1 MQRRTGLSVLMA
13 FPENARVPPSGRQQ
27 DRHHA
32 VTLQICGGKPMAER
46 TADIAEFRHPNPRSV
61 GILILIVII
70 VIVGWGTFT
79 IVPAGHRGV
88 VLWWG
93 SVEKRVMGEGL
104 NFKAPIAER
113 VIKVDVRVQPH
124 PFKEIDASSKEY
136 QMVKMTG
143 MMNFHI
149 DPMYV
154 NDLYQKV
161 GLDFADKVI
170 DPAFNDFVKEVVPT
184 YPIGEILP
192 KREEIRK
199 RAMAKLGDNLSR
211 YHIIVDDIYFANI
224 QFSPE
229 YANAIEAKQ
238 VAQQQVETQKQVL
251 AQREIEAQQ
260 KVATAKGEAE
270 SILVVAEG
278 QAKANDALS
287 RSISPILVQYKSVE
301 KWNGLLPQVSGGA
314 VPFIDMSRMGAL
326 PGGTRGTPKK
336 GE

>member
-1 MQRRTGLSVLMA
+1 M
-13 FPENARVPPSGRQQ
+13 E
-27 DRHHA
+27 
-32 VTLQICGGKPMAER
+32 ER
-46 TADIAEFRHPNPRSV
+46 TIDFAEFKLPRPRAV
-61 GILILIVII
+61 GMFILLIIILIIV
-70 VIVGWGTFT
+70 WGTFV

-93 SVEKRVMGEGL
+93 SVEKRIMGEGL
-104 NFKAPIAER
+104 NFKVPIAES
-113 VIKVDVRVQPH
+113 VIKVDVKVQPH

-136 QMVKMTG
+136 QNVKMTG

-149 DPMYV
+149 DPSFV

-199 RAMAKLGDNLSR
+199 RAMTKLGDNLSR

-224 QFSPE
+224 RFSPE
-229 YANAIEAKQ
+229 YEGAIEAKQ

-270 SILVVAEG
+270 SILVVAQG
-278 QAKANDALS
+278 QAKANEALS
-287 RSISPILVQYKSVE
+287 RSISPILVQYKGIE
-301 KWNGLLPQVSGGA
+301 KWNGILPQVSGGA
-314 VPFIDMSRMGAL
+314 VPFIELGKMGGL
-326 PGGTRGTPKK
+326 SGGAEGSKR
-336 GE
+336 

>member
-1 MQRRTGLSVLMA
+1 
-13 FPENARVPPSGRQQ
+13 
-27 DRHHA
+27 
-32 VTLQICGGKPMAER
+32 MAER
-46 TADIAEFRHPNPRSV
+46 SIVPFEYKKLNPRIV
-61 GILILIVII
+61 GMLILLIIILIVL
-70 VIVGWGTFT
+70 WGTFV
-79 IVPAGHRGV
+79 IIPAGNRGV

-93 SVEKRVMGEGL
+93 SVEKRIMGEGL
-104 NFKAPIAER
+104 NFKVPIAER
-113 VIKVDVRVQPH
+113 VLKVDVKIQPH
-124 PFKEIDASSKEY
+124 PFREIDASSKEY

-149 DPMYV
+149 DPAYV

-192 KREEIRK
+192 KREEIRT
-199 RAMAKLGDNLSR
+199 RAMKKLGDNLSR

-224 QFSPE
+224 RFSPGYE
-229 YANAIEAKQ
+229 GAIEAKQ

-270 SILVVAEG
+270 SIQVVAQG

-287 RSISPILVQYKSVE
+287 RSISPILVQYKGIE
-301 KWNGLLPQVSGGA
+301 KWNGILPQVSGGA
-314 VPFIDMSRMGAL
+314 IPFIDLGKMGGL
-326 PGGTRGTPKK
+326 SGGSEKGKK
-336 GE
+336 

>member
-1 MQRRTGLSVLMA
+1 
-13 FPENARVPPSGRQQ
+13 
-27 DRHHA
+27 
-32 VTLQICGGKPMAER
+32 MAER
-46 TADIAEFRHPNPRSV
+46 SMVSFEYKTPKPRTI
-61 GILILIVII
+61 GILILLFIVLI
-70 VIVGWGTFT
+70 VLWGTFV

-88 VLWWG
+88 CLWWG
-93 SVEKRVMGEGL
+93 SVEKRIMGEGL
-104 NFKAPIAER
+104 NFIVPIAER
-113 VIKVDVRVQPH
+113 VIKVDVKVRPH

-136 QMVKMTG
+136 QIVKMTG

-149 DPMYV
+149 DPGYV

-192 KREEIRK
+192 KREEIRQ
-199 RAMAKLGDNLSR
+199 RAMKKLGDNLSR

-224 QFSPE
+224 RFSAGYE
-229 YANAIEAKQ
+229 GAVEAKQ

-270 SILVVAEG
+270 SILVVAQG

-287 RSISPILVQYKSVE
+287 RSISPILVQYKSIE
-301 KWNGLLPQVSGGA
+301 KWNGILPQVSGGA
-314 VPFIDMSRMGAL
+314 VPFVDLGKMGGLAA
-326 PGGTRGTPKK
+326 GTEGSKK
-336 GE
+336 

>member
-1 MQRRTGLSVLMA
+1 MPDRTVDISELKFPKPRNLGIIVGLV
-13 FPENARVPPSGRQQ
+13 
-27 DRHHA
+27 
-32 VTLQICGGKPMAER
+32 I
-46 TADIAEFRHPNPRSV
+46 
-61 GILILIVII
+61 ILIIA
-70 VIVGWGTFT
+70 WSTFV

-93 SVEKRVMGEGL
+93 SVEKRIMGEGL
-104 NFKAPIAER
+104 NFIVPIAEQ
-113 VIKVDVRVQPH
+113 VIKVDVKVQPH
-124 PFKEIDASSKEY
+124 PFREIDASSREY
-136 QMVKMTG
+136 QNVKMTG

-149 DPMYV
+149 DPAYV

-199 RAMAKLGDNLSR
+199 RAMTKLGDNLSR

-224 QFSPE
+224 RFSAGYE
-229 YANAIEAKQ
+229 GAVEAKQ

-270 SILVVAEG
+270 SILVVAQG

-287 RSISPILVQYKSVE
+287 RSISPILVQYKGIE
-301 KWNGLLPQVSGGA
+301 KWNGILPQVSGGA
-314 VPFIDMSRMGAL
+314 VPFIDVSKLGSAA
-326 PGGTRGTPKK
+326 GGKEK
-336 GE
+336 

>member
-1 MQRRTGLSVLMA
+1 MS
-13 FPENARVPPSGRQQ
+13 
-27 DRHHA
+27 
-32 VTLQICGGKPMAER
+32 ER
-46 TADIAEFRHPNPRSV
+46 TLDAFEFRGPRPRAIGV
-61 GILILIVII
+61 GILLFIVFIIL
-70 VIVGWGTFT
+70 WGTFV

-93 SVEKRVMGEGL
+93 SVEKRIMGEGL
-104 NFKAPIAER
+104 NFKVPIAENI
-113 VIKVDVRVQPH
+113 IKVDVKVQPH

-149 DPMYV
+149 DPSFV

-199 RAMAKLGDNLSR
+199 RAMTKLGDNLTR
-211 YHIIVDDIYFANI
+211 YHIIVDDIYFSSI
-224 QFSPE
+224 RFSSGYE
-229 YANAIEAKQ
+229 GAIEAKQ

-270 SILVVAEG
+270 AILVVAQG
-278 QAKANDALS
+278 QAKANDALA
-287 RSISPILVQYKSVE
+287 RSLSPILVQYKGVE
-301 KWNGLLPQVSGGA
+301 RWNGILPQVSGGV
-314 VPFIDMSRMGAL
+314 VPFIDLSKMGGL
-326 PGGTRGTPKK
+326 SGGTEGSKK
-336 GE
+336 

>member
-1 MQRRTGLSVLMA
+1 MPERSLEAFDFKGPKPRT
-13 FPENARVPPSGRQQ
+13 
-27 DRHHA
+27 
-32 VTLQICGGKPMAER
+32 
-46 TADIAEFRHPNPRSV
+46 
-61 GILILIVII
+61 ILILIVLLILFI
-70 VIVGWGTFT
+70 VSWGSFA

-93 SVEKRVMGEGL
+93 SVEKRIMGEGL
-104 NFKAPIAER
+104 NFKVPIAET
-113 VIKVDVRVQPH
+113 VIKVDVKVQPH

-136 QMVKMTG
+136 QNVKMTG

-149 DPMYV
+149 DPSFV

-192 KREEIRK
+192 KREEIRQ
-199 RAMAKLGDNLSR
+199 RAMKKLGDNLSR
-211 YHIIVDDIYFANI
+211 YHIIVDDIYFASI
-224 QFSPE
+224 RFSPE
-229 YANAIEAKQ
+229 YEGAIEAKQ

-270 SILVVAEG
+270 SILVVAQG

-287 RSISPILVQYKSVE
+287 RSISPILVQYKGIE
-301 KWNGLLPQVSGGA
+301 KWNGILPQVSGGA
-314 VPFIDMSRMGAL
+314 VPFIDLGKMGGL
-326 PGGTRGTPKK
+326 SGGTDGGKK
-336 GE
+336 

>member
-1 MQRRTGLSVLMA
+1 MM
-13 FPENARVPPSGRQQ
+13 
-27 DRHHA
+27 
-32 VTLQICGGKPMAER
+32 ER
-46 TADIAEFRHPNPRSV
+46 TIDVSDFKLPGPRTA
-61 GILILIVII
+61 GILILLIIILIVL
-70 VIVGWGTFT
+70 WGTFVL
-79 IVPAGHRGV
+79 VPAGHRGV
-88 VLWWG
+88 VLLWG
-93 SVEKRVMGEGL
+93 SVENRIMAEGL
-104 NFKAPIAER
+104 NFKVPIAEQ
-113 VIKVDVRVQPH
+113 VIKVDVKVQPH
-124 PFKEIDASSKEY
+124 PFKEIDASSREY

-149 DPMYV
+149 DPAYV

-224 QFSPE
+224 RFSPGYE
-229 YANAIEAKQ
+229 GAVEAKQ

-270 SILVVAEG
+270 SILVVAQG

-287 RSISPILVQYKSVE
+287 RSISPILVQYKGIE
-301 KWNGLLPQVSGGA
+301 KWNGILPQVSGGA
-314 VPFIDMSRMGAL
+314 VPFIDLSKMGGL
-326 PGGTRGTPKK
+326 SGGTEGSKK
-336 GE
+336 

>member
-1 MQRRTGLSVLMA
+1 MADRVIDISEFKKLQPRT
-13 FPENARVPPSGRQQ
+13 
-27 DRHHA
+27 
-32 VTLQICGGKPMAER
+32 
-46 TADIAEFRHPNPRSV
+46 V
-61 GILILIVII
+61 GIIVVLVIILIIAWSTFVII
-70 VIVGWGTFT
+70 
-79 IVPAGHRGV
+79 PAGHRGV

-93 SVEKRVMGEGL
+93 SVENRIMGEGL
-104 NFKAPIAER
+104 NFIVPVAER
-113 VIKVDVRVQPH
+113 VIKVDVKVQPH
-124 PFKEIDASSKEY
+124 PFREIDASSREY
-136 QMVKMTG
+136 QNVKMTG

-149 DPMYV
+149 DPAYV

-199 RAMAKLGDNLSR
+199 RAMTKLGDNLSR

-224 QFSPE
+224 RFSPE
-229 YANAIEAKQ
+229 YEGAIEAKQ
-238 VAQQQVETQKQVL
+238 VAQQQVETQRQVL

-270 SILVVAEG
+270 SILVVATG

-287 RSISPILVQYKSVE
+287 KSITPILVQYKGIE
-301 KWNGLLPQVSGGA
+301 KWNGILPQVSGGA
-314 VPFIDMSRMGAL
+314 VPFIDLSKMDERVGRPGSRQKM
-326 PGGTRGTPKK
+326 T
-336 GE
+336 

>member
-1 MQRRTGLSVLMA
+1 MPERSLERLEVKAPRPRT
-13 FPENARVPPSGRQQ
+13 
-27 DRHHA
+27 
-32 VTLQICGGKPMAER
+32 
-46 TADIAEFRHPNPRSV
+46 
-61 GILILIVII
+61 ILIVIVLLI
-70 VIVGWGTFT
+70 LFIISWGSFA

-93 SVEKRVMGEGL
+93 SVENRIMGEGL
-104 NFKAPIAER
+104 NFKVPIAER
-113 VIKVDVRVQPH
+113 VIKVDVKVQPH
-124 PFKEIDASSKEY
+124 PFKEIDASSREY

-149 DPMYV
+149 DPSFV

-161 GLDFADKVI
+161 GLDFANKVI

-199 RAMAKLGDNLSR
+199 RAMGKLGENLAR

-224 QFSPE
+224 RFSQE
-229 YANAIEAKQ
+229 YEGAIEAKQ

-270 SILVVAEG
+270 SILVVAQG

-301 KWNGLLPQVSGGA
+301 KWNGILPQVSGGGA
-314 VPFIDMSRMGAL
+314 VPLIDLGKTGSL
-326 PGGTRGTPKK
+326 SKP
-336 GE
+336 

>member
-1 MQRRTGLSVLMA
+1 MPDRTVDFSELKFPKPRNLGIIIVL
-13 FPENARVPPSGRQQ
+13 
-27 DRHHA
+27 
-32 VTLQICGGKPMAER
+32 LI
-46 TADIAEFRHPNPRSV
+46 
-61 GILILIVII
+61 ILII
-70 VIVGWGTFT
+70 GWGTFV
-79 IVPAGHRGV
+79 IIPAGHRGV
-88 VLWWG
+88 ILFWG
-93 SVEKRVMGEGL
+93 SVEKRIMGEGL
-104 NFKAPIAER
+104 NFKVPIAES
-113 VIKVDVRVQPH
+113 VIKVDVKVQPH
-124 PFKEIDASSKEY
+124 PFKQIDASSKEY
-136 QMVKMTG
+136 QMVNMTG

-149 DPMYV
+149 DPAYV

-199 RAMAKLGDNLSR
+199 RAMTKLGDNLSR

-224 QFSPE
+224 RFSTGYE
-229 YANAIEAKQ
+229 GAVEAKQ

-270 SILVVAEG
+270 SILVVAQG

-287 RSISPILVQYKSVE
+287 RSISPILVQYKGVE
-301 KWNGLLPQVSGGA
+301 KWNGILPQVSGGA
-314 VPFIDMSRMGAL
+314 VPFIDLSKMG
-326 PGGTRGTPKK
+326 GGGSAKEK
-336 GE
+336 

>member
-1 MQRRTGLSVLMA
+1 
-13 FPENARVPPSGRQQ
+13 
-27 DRHHA
+27 
-32 VTLQICGGKPMAER
+32 MAEGSMGSFEYKMPRPR
-46 TADIAEFRHPNPRSV
+46 TI
-61 GILILIVII
+61 GILILLFVVLILL
-70 VIVGWGTFT
+70 WGTFV
-79 IVPAGHRGV
+79 IIPAGHRGV
-88 VLWWG
+88 CLWWG
-93 SVEKRVMGEGL
+93 SVEKRIMGEGL
-104 NFKAPIAER
+104 NFIVPLAER
-113 VIKVDVRVQPH
+113 VIKVDVKVQPH

-149 DPMYV
+149 DPAYV

-192 KREEIRK
+192 KREEIRQ
-199 RAMAKLGDNLSR
+199 RAMKKLGDNLSR

-224 QFSPE
+224 RFSPGYE
-229 YANAIEAKQ
+229 GAVEAKQ

-270 SILVVAEG
+270 SIQVVAQG

-287 RSISPILVQYKSVE
+287 RSITPILVQYKSIE
-301 KWNGLLPQVSGGA
+301 RWNGILPQVSGGA
-314 VPFIDMSRMGAL
+314 VPFVDLRKIGGVS
-326 PGGTRGTPKK
+326 GGTEESKK
-336 GE
+336 

>member
-1 MQRRTGLSVLMA
+1 M
-13 FPENARVPPSGRQQ
+13 E
-27 DRHHA
+27 
-32 VTLQICGGKPMAER
+32 ER
-46 TADIAEFRHPNPRSV
+46 TIDVGEFKLPRPRTV
-61 GILILIVII
+61 GMLILLIFIL
-70 VIVGWGTFT
+70 IVGWGTFV

-88 VLWWG
+88 ALWWG
-93 SVEKRVMGEGL
+93 SVEKRIMGEGL
-104 NFKAPIAER
+104 NFKVPIAER
-113 VIKVDVRVQPH
+113 VIKVDVKVQPH

-149 DPMYV
+149 DPAYV

-192 KREEIRK
+192 KRDEIRQ
-199 RAMAKLGDNLSR
+199 RAMKKLGDNLSR
-211 YHIIVDDIYFANI
+211 YHVIVDDIYFANI
-224 QFSPE
+224 RFSAE
-229 YANAIEAKQ
+229 YEGAIETKQ

-270 SILVVAEG
+270 SILVVAQG

-287 RSISPILVQYKSVE
+287 RSISPILVQYKGVE
-301 KWNGLLPQVSGGA
+301 KWNGILPQVSGGA
-314 VPFIDMSRMGAL
+314 VPFIDLGKMGGS
-326 PGGTRGTPKK
+326 PGGAEGSKK
-336 GE
+336 

>member
-1 MQRRTGLSVLMA
+1 MADRSMGSFEYKGPTPRT
-13 FPENARVPPSGRQQ
+13 
-27 DRHHA
+27 
-32 VTLQICGGKPMAER
+32 
-46 TADIAEFRHPNPRSV
+46 V
-61 GILILIVII
+61 GMLIVFIII
-70 VIVGWGTFT
+70 VIVLWGTFV
-79 IVPAGHRGV
+79 IVPAGHRGI

-93 SVEKRVMGEGL
+93 SVENRIMGEGL
-104 NFKAPIAER
+104 NFKIPIAER
-113 VIKVDVRVQPH
+113 VIKVDVKVQPH

-136 QMVKMTG
+136 QNVKMTG

-149 DPMYV
+149 DPSFV

-192 KREEIRK
+192 KREEIRQ
-199 RAMAKLGDNLSR
+199 RAMKKLGDNLSR

-224 QFSPE
+224 RFSPGYE
-229 YANAIEAKQ
+229 GAIEAKQ

-270 SILVVAEG
+270 SIQVVAQG

-287 RSISPILVQYKSVE
+287 RSISPILVQYKGIE
-301 KWNGLLPQVSGGA
+301 KWNGILPQVSGGA
-314 VPFIDMSRMGAL
+314 VPLIDLGKMGGL
-326 PGGTRGTPKK
+326 SGGTEGTKR
-336 GE
+336 

>member
-1 MQRRTGLSVLMA
+1 MV
-13 FPENARVPPSGRQQ
+13 
-27 DRHHA
+27 
-32 VTLQICGGKPMAER
+32 ER
-46 TADIAEFRHPNPRSV
+46 TIDAAEIKWPRPRNAQML
-61 GILILIVII
+61 ILLIIILIV
-70 VIVGWGTFT
+70 VWGTFV

-88 VLWWG
+88 ALWWG
-93 SVEKRVMGEGL
+93 SVEKRIMGEGL
-104 NFKAPIAER
+104 NFKVPIAER
-113 VIKVDVRVQPH
+113 VIKVDVKVQPH

-149 DPMYV
+149 DPAYV

-192 KREEIRK
+192 KREEIRQ
-199 RAMAKLGDNLSR
+199 RAMKKLGENLSR

-224 QFSPE
+224 RFSPE
-229 YANAIEAKQ
+229 YEGAVEAKQ

-270 SILVVAEG
+270 SILVVAQG
-278 QAKANDALS
+278 QAKANDVLS
-287 RSISPILVQYKSVE
+287 RSISPILVQYKSIE
-301 KWNGLLPQVSGGA
+301 KWNGILPQVSGGA
-314 VPFIDMSRMGAL
+314 VPFVDLRKMGGL
-326 PGGTRGTPKK
+326 PGGTEETKK
-336 GE
+336 

>member
-1 MQRRTGLSVLMA
+1 
-13 FPENARVPPSGRQQ
+13 
-27 DRHHA
+27 
-32 VTLQICGGKPMAER
+32 MAEGSMGSFEYKIPRPR
-46 TADIAEFRHPNPRSV
+46 TI
-61 GILILIVII
+61 GILILLFVVLILL
-70 VIVGWGTFT
+70 WGTFV
-79 IVPAGHRGV
+79 IIPAGHRGV
-88 VLWWG
+88 CLWWG
-93 SVEKRVMGEGL
+93 SVEKRIMGEGL
-104 NFKAPIAER
+104 NFIVPLAER
-113 VIKVDVRVQPH
+113 VIKVDVKVQPH

-149 DPMYV
+149 DPAYV

-192 KREEIRK
+192 KREEIRQ
-199 RAMAKLGDNLSR
+199 RAMKKLGDNLSR

-224 QFSPE
+224 RFSPGYE
-229 YANAIEAKQ
+229 GAVEAKQ

-270 SILVVAEG
+270 SIQVVAQG

-287 RSISPILVQYKSVE
+287 RSISPILVQYKSIE
-301 KWNGLLPQVSGGA
+301 KWNGILPQVSGGA
-314 VPFIDMSRMGAL
+314 VPFVDLSKMGGL
-326 PGGTRGTPKK
+326 SGGTERNKK
-336 GE
+336 